1 MIGLRAFAMV
11 LATGIGLTAAGAA
24 DVAPIVEEFAQP
36 PSVKGKEA
44 TFTGLSFR
52 GDNNPGG
59 EFSLV
64 PGGIRLTVRPGA
76 NPDAKRGE
84 GELYDRSELREVRRL
99 YLKPGTPVWYRFA
112 MRTDPAL
119 KQSVIRFVAFQMKTS
134 FLAYEDAHPV
144 FAMRLEGGR
153 LFATLEALSDPARP
167 VATTPAGPG
176 GCPAGMALGRL
187 EEPATPQ
194 VGVLFAIDAAGLP
207 PHRTGQ
213 FDRCVAQVTVRQV
226 APLPSPDTGWIDFEL
241 FLRTGP
247 DGAAEL
253 HANGQLIAT
262 ANGAFGDGKP
272 GGDQYLKLGP
282 YRDKEATTA
291 WLEFARFRRGATRA
305 DVAGPR

>member
-1 MIGLRAFAMV
+1 MRAWRAFAVTMASV
-11 LATGIGLTAAGAA
+11 MGLTSVLAA
-24 DVAPIVEEFAQP
+24 DVAPIVEDFGQP

-44 TFTGLSFR
+44 SFAGLSYR

-84 GELYDRSELREVRRL
+84 GGLYDRSELRELRRL

-134 FLAYEDAHPV
+134 FLAYDDAHPV
-144 FAMRLEGGR
+144 FAMRIEGGR
-153 LFATLEALSDPARP
+153 LFATLEVLSDPARP
-167 VATTPAGPG
+167 VATSLVGPG
-176 GCPAGMALGRL
+176 GCPAGTALGRL
-187 EEPATPQ
+187 DEPAAPQ
-194 VGVLFAIDAAGLP
+194 VAVLFALDAAGLP
-207 PHRTGQ
+207 QHRTAQ
-213 FDRCVAQVTVRQV
+213 FDRCVDQVTVQQV
-226 APLPSPDTGWIDFEL
+226 APLPSPESGWIDFEL
-241 FLRTGP
+241 FLQTGP
-247 DGAAEL
+247 GGAAEL

-262 ANGAFGDGKP
+262 AKGPFGDGNP
-272 GGDQYLKLGP
+272 AGDQYLKLGP